1 MRSVANECKIALGS
15 LYNYFSSKD
24 ELIME
29 TIQSVWQ
36 DIFHMDEFCLV
47 VKPFAE
53 YVDQI
58 YRNIQEGTKE
68 YPNFFTTHSLSFA
81 SEEKSTARE
90 TMENYFRHMKKGM
103 LSILAQDPKVKKDV
117 FNSHFTQT
125 DFIDFVLNNILIL
138 LIQDEKDDRVLIE
151 VIRHTIY

>member
-1 MRSVANECKIALGS
+1 MRSVAKECHIALGS

-24 ELIME
+24 DLVME

-36 DIFHMDEFCLV
+36 DIFHMDDFCLV
-47 VKPFAE
+47 VKPFDE
-53 YVDQI
+53 YVEQI
-58 YRNIQEGTKE
+58 YQNIQEGTKE

-81 SEEKSTARE
+81 SEEKSTARK

-103 LSILAQDPKVKKDV
+103 LSILSQDPKVKKKV
-117 FNSHFTQT
+117 FDSNFTET

-138 LIQDEKDDRVLIE
+138 LIKNEKDDQVLIE
-151 VIRHTIY
+151 VIRHIIY